1 MMRAAAHRNHPAWWA
16 FLLHRVS
23 GVALALFLP
32 VHLFV
37 LGGAVGA
44 GGRLD
49 SVLRWSDQPM
59 VKIAE
64 AVLVVLLAA
73 HLAGGLRLLVLE
85 FVAWTEG
92 QRAAIAVGLAAALG
106 CGVLYLMGAL

>member
-1 MMRAAAHRNHPAWWA
+1 MRVSAHRNHPAWWA

-32 VHLFV
+32 VHLYV
-37 LGGAVGA
+37 LSGAVGEGA
-44 GGRLD
+44 RLD
-49 SVLRWSDQPM
+49 SVLRWAEMPA
-59 VKIAE
+59 VKFAE
-64 AVLVVLLAA
+64 AALVVLLAA

-92 QRAAIAVGLAAALG
+92 QRAAIAIGLAAALA
-106 CGVLYLMGAL
+106 CGVLYLLGAW